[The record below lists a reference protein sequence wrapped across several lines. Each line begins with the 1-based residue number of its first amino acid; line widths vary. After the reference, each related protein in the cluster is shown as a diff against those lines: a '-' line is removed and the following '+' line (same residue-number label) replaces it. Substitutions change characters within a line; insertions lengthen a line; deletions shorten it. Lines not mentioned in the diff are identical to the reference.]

1 MVQSSEKRPE
11 KRFENDG
18 RDHSSKQSAFGSF
31 RSSSEHRAPASAQI
45 PNADLLD
52 PHDIAFR
59 NPVVFLDDPA
69 LKGRAF
75 RRAVGLA

>member
-1 MVQSSEKRPE
+1 MVRNSEE
-11 KRFENDG
+11 TLEEGFENDG
-18 RDHSSKQSAFGSF
+18 RDHSSKQAAFGFF